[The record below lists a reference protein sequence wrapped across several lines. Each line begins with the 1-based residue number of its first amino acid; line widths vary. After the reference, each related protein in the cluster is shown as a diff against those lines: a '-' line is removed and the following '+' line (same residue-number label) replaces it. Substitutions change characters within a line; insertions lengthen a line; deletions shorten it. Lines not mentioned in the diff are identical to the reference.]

1 MCSVVTF
8 DKPGRLVSPDR
19 LRFDYS
25 HVAALTRDEL
35 LEVQGLTNTK
45 VQENLSVST
54 TESTFTEAVQQ
65 GALAFFGDKYGDV
78 VRVVRM
84 GPDRNESGAFSVEVC
99 GGTHVHAT
107 GQVGPL
113 FIISEASVGG
123 GMRRVEAVSGPAAE
137 RLFMERSALLDS
149 LAAKLQTPVVDLE
162 ARLESFMEDAEQ
174 ARKRLAAF
182 EREALRREAQG
193 LLDSVADV
201 DGVKV
206 LAGRTSAANADAMR
220 EMGDFLK
227 ARLESAVLVVG
238 GLVDGRPTLVAMVTD
253 DLVARGLHAGNIVKE
268 AAQVMGGG
276 GGGRPNLAQAGGR
289 QPERLDASLQSVAD
303 IVRRARTQG

>member
-1 MCSVVTF
+1 M
-8 DKPGRLVSPDR
+8 
-19 LRFDYS
+19 
-25 HVAALTRDEL
+25 
-35 LEVQGLTNTK
+35 
-45 VQENLSVST
+45 
-54 TESTFTEAVQQ
+54 
-65 GALAFFGDKYGDV
+65 AFFGDKYGDV

-162 ARLESFMEDAEQ
+162 ARLESFMEDSEQ
-174 ARKRLAAF
+174 TRRRLAAF

-201 DGVKV
+201 DGVK
-206 LAGRTSAANADAMR
+206 GIWQAAHPPPTPMPC
-220 EMGDFLK
+220 
-227 ARLESAVLVVG
+227 ARWAIS
-238 GLVDGRPTLVAMVTD
+238 
-253 DLVARGLHAGNIVKE
+253 
-268 AAQVMGGG
+268 
-276 GGGRPNLAQAGGR
+276 
-289 QPERLDASLQSVAD
+289 
-303 IVRRARTQG
+303 